1 MHFFS
6 TYASM
11 SFVDAVFAAK
21 DALKRQEFSILA
33 EIDMQK
39 VLKEHFSVDLRPYL
53 IVSACSLSMA
63 HRVIR
68 ADDAIGSMLLCDF
81 VIQEHSGCCV
91 EFSVVDPACTI
102 GTVNHVVLSSVAQ
115 ELQSLVRKVMDDI
128 ESAPKFHCAVV

>member
-11 SFVDAVFAAK
+11 SFVDAVLAAK

-39 VLKEHFSVDLRPYL
+39 VLKERLSVDLRPYL

-81 VIQEHSGCCV
+81 VIQEHSDSCV

-102 GTVNHVVLSSVAQ
+102 GTVNHVVLISIAQ

-128 ESAPKFHCAVV
+128 ESAPKFRRAA